1 MKRTLI
7 ALGVAATMV
16 LPVVA
21 QAAPKVYGKMN
32 LTVES
37 VDDDTKADNRWEVR
51 SNKSRIGVK
60 GEDELTASLSA
71 VYLIEWEVDGAGNEN
86 VDLAARNR
94 YLGLKS
100 MDIGTL
106 KLGKYDS
113 YLKQTEGKVD
123 QFNDLEYTS
132 GDMNGVL
139 TGQNRVNNI
148 IGYESPKFAD
158 ILSINVGVMPGEQT
172 RPAGTP
178 EPAGGQDNGLADH
191 ITSSVVLD
199 LGDFYLALGY
209 DKDMSSKY
217 AAIGTFQTAPAAAA
231 SAKSDTLRLVGV
243 YSPKDTGLTVGAL
256 YQTSERSDAAGGATP
271 KEDSWLVSAAYAFTE
286 EWKAKLQYA
295 ASTTELNTT
304 LKDVDLTQ
312 MSVGVDYNFTKKTL
326 AYAFYTVWNASND
339 NNPVTAV
346 KSRDYDV
353 ATMGFGLNHS
363 F

>member
-7 ALGVAATMV
+7 ALAVAATIA
-16 LPVVA
+16 LPVAA

-32 LTVES
+32 LTVEN
-37 VDDDTKADNRWEVR
+37 VDDDLKAEDRWEVR
-51 SNKSRIGVK
+51 SNKSRFGVK

-71 VYLIEWEVDGAGNEN
+71 VYQIEWEVDGAGNES
-86 VDLAARNR
+86 VDLAQRNR
-94 YLGLKS
+94 YVGIKS
-100 MDIGTL
+100 MDIGAL

-148 IGYESPKFAD
+148 IGYESPKIAD
-158 ILSINVGVMPGEQT
+158 MLTINVGVMPGEGGGV
-172 RPAGTP
+172 AGK
-178 EPAGGQDNGLADH
+178 DNGLADH

-199 LGDFYLALGY
+199 MGDFYLALGY
-209 DKDMSSKY
+209 DKDMVSKY
-217 AAIGTFQTAPAAAA
+217 AAIGTFQTALSSTTYPA

-243 YSPKDTGLTVGAL
+243 YSMGDTGLTLGAL
-256 YQTSERSDAAGGATP
+256 YQTSERSDTVSGATP
-271 KEDSWLVSAAYAFTE
+271 KEDGFLVSAAYALTE
-286 EWKAKLQYA
+286 EWKVKAQYV
-295 ASTTELNTT
+295 ASTTELDTT
-304 LKDVDLTQ
+304 RKDVDLTQ

-326 AYAFYTVWNASND
+326 AYAFYTMWNASND
-339 NNPVTAV
+339 NNPATGAV
-346 KSRDYDV
+346 GVKTRDYDL
-353 ATMGFGLNHS
+353 ATIGLGLNHS